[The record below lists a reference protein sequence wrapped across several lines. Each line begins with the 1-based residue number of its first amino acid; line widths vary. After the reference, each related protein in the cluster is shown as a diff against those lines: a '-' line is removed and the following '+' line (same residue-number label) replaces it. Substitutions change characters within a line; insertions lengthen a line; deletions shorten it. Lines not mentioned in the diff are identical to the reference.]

1 MGTSQR
7 TNSRGWVWLP
17 WTLLILCGI
26 IVCIGIFGSIVISS
40 ASSYSQKAAIEIYG
54 WAVTYLDSYF
64 LMFVVSA
71 IWIQVC
77 STAADTEE
85 HIASIEKTL
94 DRLLEEKGE
103 QKNRSDSTT
112 IKDIESQFESLYTDD
127 R

>member
-1 MGTSQR
+1 MSLSQR
-7 TNSRGWVWLP
+7 KNSRGWVWLP

-26 IVCIGIFGSIVISS
+26 LVCIGIFGSIAISS
-40 ASSYSQKAAIEIYG
+40 ASYYSQKDAIETYG

-77 STAADTEE
+77 STASDTEE
-85 HIASIEKTL
+85 HIASIEKKL
-94 DRLLEEKGE
+94 DRLLEEKSE

-127 R
+127 K